1 MLQISRGLLI
11 VCSLALAGFVLA
23 ALYAGVRGSW

>member
-11 VCSLALAGFVLA
+11 ACCLALAAFVFA
-23 ALYAGVRGSW
+23 ALYVGVRGSW